1 MVDKPAIGR
10 RTFLEKMGAGTLAA
24 ASVASIAQRALAAAD
39 EKKEWQQTSDRKIRI
54 GVVGGGFGAGFQWHQ
69 HPNCIVEAV
78 SDLQPARRDRLMKV
92 YGCEKSYE
100 SLEKLI
106 LDPKIEAVAV
116 FTDAPSHGRHCVDV
130 MNHDKP

>member
-1 MVDKPAIGR
+1 MRDKPAIGR
-10 RTFLEKMGAGTLAA
+10 RAFLEKMGAGTLGAVSA
-24 ASVASIAQRALAAAD
+24 ASIAECALAAAE
-39 EKKEWQQTSDRKIRI
+39 EKKEWEQTSDRKIRI

-106 LDPKIEAVAV
+106 LDPDNDAVAV
-116 FTDAPSHGRHCVDV
+116 FTETGRDV
-130 MNHDKP
+130 GAIS